1 MVKEG
6 ALTIS
11 GTSEELA
18 AGKKARD
25 TAASPRR
32 VLLTQAAT
40 AAAAGDYFG
49 EAALVGDGAVRAATL
64 VAKGQAEVFVLS
76 RTHFQAALEAA
87 QVCRSTLVEVL
98 SPHTTCSCCTVCC

>member
-1 MVKEG
+1 MCGHQGEAEDTLLVVKEG

-25 TAASPRR
+25 TAASPHAES
-32 VLLTQAAT
+32 LITHAAT

-87 QVCRSTLVEVL
+87 QVCR
-98 SPHTTCSCCTVCC
+98 